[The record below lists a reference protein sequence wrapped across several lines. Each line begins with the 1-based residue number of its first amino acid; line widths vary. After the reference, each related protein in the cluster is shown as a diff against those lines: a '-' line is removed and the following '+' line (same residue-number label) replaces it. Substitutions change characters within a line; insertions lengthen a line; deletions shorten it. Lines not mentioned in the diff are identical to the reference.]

1 MRKFKLQRV
10 STGIP
15 NLDKVIEGGYV
26 KSSVNLVSGGPGTCK
41 TIFAI
46 QFIMDGLKKGE
57 ASIYITFEEK
67 KEKIYNDMLEFGW
80 DLEKYEKEGK
90 FVFLE
95 YNPEQVRKM
104 LNEGGG
110 TVEAIVEKI
119 KAKRLVIDSITSFA
133 LLYEDPLTKKEAC
146 ISLFDLI
153 SNWDCTAV
161 LVSQGSSSHV
171 DSILS
176 AALEFEVDGI
186 LLIYHVRV
194 KGKRIRAFEV
204 LKMRGTEIPE
214 HTMSF
219 KIADD
224 GVSIDPK
231 KVVVF

>member
-1 MRKFKLQRV
+1 MAKYKLPRV

-46 QFIMDGLKKGE
+46 QFIIEGLKKGE
-57 ASIYITFEEK
+57 AAIYITFEEK
-67 KEKIYNDMLEFGW
+67 KKNVYEDMLKFGW
-80 DLEKYEKEGK
+80 DLVKYEKEGK

-110 TVEAIVEKI
+110 TVEAIVEQI

-133 LLYEDPLTKKEAC
+133 LLYEDTLTKKEAC

-153 SNWDCTAV
+153 SNWGCTSV
-161 LVSQGSSSHV
+161 LVSQGSYS
-171 DSILS
+171 DSDSVLH

-186 LLIYHVRV
+186 LLIYHIRI
-194 KGKRIRAFEV
+194 KGNRIRAFEV
-204 LKMRGTEIPE
+204 IKMRGTEIPE

-219 KIADD
+219 IIDQN
-224 GVSIDPK
+224 GVSINPK
-231 KVVVF
+231 KVIVF

>member
-1 MRKFKLQRV
+1 MKKFKLPRTA
-10 STGIP
+10 TGIP
-15 NLDKVIEGGYV
+15 NLDNVIEGGYV
-26 KSSVNLVSGGPGTCK
+26 KGSVNLVSGGPGTCK
-41 TIFAI
+41 TIFAL

-57 ASIYITFEEK
+57 SAIYITFEEK
-67 KEKIYNDMLEFGW
+67 KNKLYDDMRKFGW
-80 DLEKYEKEGK
+80 DLKKYEALGK

-110 TVEAIVEKI
+110 IVEAIVEKI

-133 LLYEDPLTKKEAC
+133 LLYEDALAKKEAC
-146 ISLFDLI
+146 ISLFNLI
-153 SNWDCTAV
+153 GNWDCTAV
-161 LVSQGSSSHV
+161 LVSQGTSTPE

-186 LLIYHVRV
+186 LLVYHVKV
-194 KGKRIRAFEV
+194 KGRRIRAFEV

-219 KIADD
+219 KVSNY
-224 GVSIDPK
+224 GVSVDPK

>member
-1 MRKFKLQRV
+1 MPRYKLPRV

-26 KSSVNLVSGGPGTCK
+26 RGSVNLISGGPGTCK

-46 QFIMDGLKKGE
+46 QFLVDGLKKGE
-57 ASIYITFEEK
+57 SAIYITFEEK
-67 KEKIYNDMLEFGW
+67 KKKIFDDMRKFGW
-80 DLEKYEKEGK
+80 DLEKYEKNGK
-90 FVFLE
+90 FIFLE

-133 LLYEDPLTKKEAC
+133 LLYEDTLTKKEAC

-161 LVSQGSSSHV
+161 LVSQGSSTES
-171 DSILS
+171 DSVLH

-186 LLIYHVRV
+186 LLVYHIRIQ
-194 KGKRIRAFEV
+194 GKRVRAFEV

-219 KIADD
+219 IVGDT

>member
-1 MRKFKLQRV
+1 MKNYKLLRV

-15 NLDKVIEGGYV
+15 NLDGVIEGGYV
-26 KSSVNLVSGGPGTCK
+26 KGSVNLISGGPGTCK
-41 TIFAI
+41 TIFAM
-46 QFIMDGLKKGE
+46 QFLMDGMKKGE
-57 ASIYITFEEK
+57 AAIYITFEEK
-67 KEKIYNDMLEFGW
+67 KNKMYEDMLKFGW
-80 DLEKYEKEGK
+80 DLAKYEKDGK

-110 TVEAIVEKI
+110 IVEAIVEKI

-133 LLYEDPLTKKEAC
+133 LLYEDTLTKKEAC

-153 SNWDCTAV
+153 CNWDCTAV
-161 LVSQGSSSHV
+161 LVSQGTYTHE

-186 LLIYHVRV
+186 LLVYHV
-194 KGKRIRAFEV
+194 KIQGKRIRAFEV

-219 KIADD
+219 KVTET

-231 KVVVF
+231 KLVVF

>member
-1 MRKFKLQRV
+1 MKRFKLPRV
-10 STGIP
+10 QTGIP

-26 KSSVNLVSGGPGTCK
+26 KGSVNLVSGGPGTCK
-41 TIFAI
+41 TIFAM
-46 QFIMDGLKKGE
+46 QFLIEGLKKGE
-57 ASIYITFEEK
+57 AAIYITFEEK
-67 KEKIYNDMLEFGW
+67 KKKIYEDMLKLGW
-80 DLEKYEKEGK
+80 NLKKYEDTGK

-133 LLYEDPLTKKEAC
+133 LLYEDVLTKKEAC

-161 LVSQGSSSHV
+161 LVSQGSSSRD

-186 LLIYHVRV
+186 LLLYHVRV

-219 KIADD
+219 KVAND
-224 GVSIDPK
+224 GVSIDPS